1 MKILLALILILFPI
15 ETVPESLLD
24 QWWDAM
30 HLGAPCSTKT
40 DLIEMPDCKIEVKNI
55 HWK

>member
-1 MKILLALILILFPI
+1 VKILLALILILFPI